1 MSKNK
6 KKAATLA
13 AKKATVTKVA
23 TAEPTNKVE
32 TTKVETKVEK
42 PVEEPAPTP
51 ALAPA
56 PETPKVEK
64 PKAEKAKDKKQE
76 NAAAKDKPKV
86 DIKPKAEKVE
96 TVVAEEVKPEETKVE
111 VPAPE
116 TPKVED
122 PKNKPVDI
130 GKGLL
135 EAGGNDRISHD
146 SGITLMKMFADEFVK
161 DDTLSEP
168 ARKAAKTYYRGLLM
182 SEILLYGAQVEA
194 DMQTFGVRVNRDV
207 FNALQEEA
215 KAMWGIELKALPD
228 KKNDQQMVID
238 FTGSNIPKEVKEA
251 AKADANARTEVAEI
265 PEPNKD
271 MEESE
276 KEKVL
281 RAILVQSTTNKSVF
295 GKINQA
301 IEWCRVAYGMEDSL
315 PAQILAFIMLKVGSS
330 WNGALDAVTSAMYG
344 SLNSEHTVLAP
355 HALLKA
361 WNPTADDKNISQL
374 VRVFISRHV
383 EKQCASW
390 NEKAKGR
397 LDIAATETGVA
408 NNLVIV
414 THNIK
419 LGLQQNVLDGVLKK
433 EKKIQ
438 IVDEDKKPFE
448 IVNGDNVY
456 KKLSTAY
463 GDSESILKDKIA
475 EISKLYNA
483 PVNRLTD
490 YVDKSA
496 YAE

>member
-51 ALAPA
+51 APTPA

-96 TVVAEEVKPEETKVE
+96 TVVAEEV
-111 VPAPE
+111 
-116 TPKVED
+116 KVED

-215 KAMWGIELKALPD
+215 KSMWGIELKALPD

-238 FTGSNIPKEVKEA
+238 FTGSNIPKKVKEA
-251 AKADANARTEVAEI
+251 AKADAKARTEVAEI

-448 IVNGDNVY
+448 TVNGDNVY
-456 KKLSTAY
+456 KKLSAAY

-483 PVNRLTD
+483 PVNRLTN

>member
-51 ALAPA
+51 APTPT
-56 PETPKVEK
+56 PETPKAEK

-76 NAAAKDKPKV
+76 KAAEKDKPKV

-96 TVVAEEVKPEETKVE
+96 TVVAEEV
-111 VPAPE
+111 
-116 TPKVED
+116 KVED

-215 KAMWGIELKALPD
+215 KSMWGIELKALPD

-383 EKQCASW
+383 EKQCALW

-448 IVNGDNVY
+448 TVNGDNVY
-456 KKLSTAY
+456 KKLSAAY

-483 PVNRLTD
+483 PVNRLTN

>member
-51 ALAPA
+51 APTPA

-96 TVVAEEVKPEETKVE
+96 TVVAEEV
-111 VPAPE
+111 
-116 TPKVED
+116 KVED

-215 KAMWGIELKALPD
+215 KSMWGIELKASPD

-397 LDIAATETGVA
+397 LDIAATETGIA

-448 IVNGDNVY
+448 TVNGDNVY
-456 KKLSTAY
+456 KKLSAAY

-483 PVNRLTD
+483 PVNRLTN

>member
-51 ALAPA
+51 APTPA

-76 NAAAKDKPKV
+76 NAATKDKPKV

-96 TVVAEEVKPEETKVE
+96 TVVAEEV
-111 VPAPE
+111 
-116 TPKVED
+116 KVED

-146 SGITLMKMFADEFVK
+146 SGIMLMKMFADEFVK

-215 KAMWGIELKALPD
+215 KSMWGIELKALPD

-251 AKADANARTEVAEI
+251 AKADAKARTEVAEI

-374 VRVFISRHV
+374 VKVFISRHV

-448 IVNGDNVY
+448 TVNGDNVY

-463 GDSESILKDKIA
+463 GDSESILKDKIT

-483 PVNRLTD
+483 PVNRLTN

>member
-51 ALAPA
+51 APAPA
-56 PETPKVEK
+56 PETQKAEK

-76 NAAAKDKPKV
+76 KAAAKDEPKV
-86 DIKPKAEKVE
+86 DIKPKAKKVE
-96 TVVAEEVKPEETKVE
+96 TVVAEEV
-111 VPAPE
+111 
-116 TPKVED
+116 KVED

-215 KAMWGIELKALPD
+215 KSMWGIELKALPD

-251 AKADANARTEVAEI
+251 AKADAKARTEVAEI

-448 IVNGDNVY
+448 TVNGDNVY
-456 KKLSTAY
+456 KKLSAAY

-483 PVNRLTD
+483 PVNRLTN

>member
-1 MSKNK
+1 
-6 KKAATLA
+6 
-13 AKKATVTKVA
+13 
-23 TAEPTNKVE
+23 
-32 TTKVETKVEK
+32 
-42 PVEEPAPTP
+42 
-51 ALAPA
+51 
-56 PETPKVEK
+56 
-64 PKAEKAKDKKQE
+64 
-76 NAAAKDKPKV
+76 
-86 DIKPKAEKVE
+86 
-96 TVVAEEVKPEETKVE
+96 
-111 VPAPE
+111 
-116 TPKVED
+116 
-122 PKNKPVDI
+122 
-130 GKGLL
+130 
-135 EAGGNDRISHD
+135 
-146 SGITLMKMFADEFVK
+146 MKMFADEFVK

-215 KAMWGIELKALPD
+215 KSMWGIELKALPD

-238 FTGSNIPKEVKEA
+238 FTGSDIPKEVKEA
-251 AKADANARTEVAEI
+251 AKADARARTEVAAI

-301 IEWCRVAYGMEDSL
+301 IEWCRVAYSMEDSL

-374 VRVFISRHV
+374 VKVFISRHV

-463 GDSESILKDKIA
+463 GDSESILKDKIV

-483 PVNRLTD
+483 PVNRLTN

>member
-42 PVEEPAPTP
+42 PVEEPTPTPAPTP
-51 ALAPA
+51 T
-56 PETPKVEK
+56 PETPKAEK

-76 NAAAKDKPKV
+76 KAAEKDKPKV

-96 TVVAEEVKPEETKVE
+96 TVVAEEVKPEGTKVE

-116 TPKVED
+116 VKVED

-215 KAMWGIELKALPD
+215 KSMWGIELKALPD

-251 AKADANARTEVAEI
+251 AKADARARTEVAEI

-419 LGLQQNVLDGVLKK
+419 LGLQQNVLDGILKK

-448 IVNGDNVY
+448 TVNGDNVY
-456 KKLSTAY
+456 KKLSAAY

>member
-51 ALAPA
+51 APTPA

-96 TVVAEEVKPEETKVE
+96 TVVAEEV
-111 VPAPE
+111 
-116 TPKVED
+116 KVED

-251 AKADANARTEVAEI
+251 AKADAKARTEVAEI

-281 RAILVQSTTNKSVF
+281 RAILIQSTTNKSVF

-448 IVNGDNVY
+448 TVNGDNVY
-456 KKLSTAY
+456 KKLSAAY

-483 PVNRLTD
+483 PVNRLTN

>member
-6 KKAATLA
+6 KKAVTLA

-51 ALAPA
+51 APAPA
-56 PETPKVEK
+56 PETQKAEK

-76 NAAAKDKPKV
+76 NAAEKDKPKV

-96 TVVAEEVKPEETKVE
+96 TVVAEEV
-111 VPAPE
+111 
-116 TPKVED
+116 KVED

-448 IVNGDNVY
+448 TVNGDNVY
-456 KKLSTAY
+456 KKLSAAY

-483 PVNRLTD
+483 PVNRLTN

>member
-1 MSKNK
+1 MSKNR

-13 AKKATVTKVA
+13 AKKANATKVA

-51 ALAPA
+51 APTPA

-76 NAAAKDKPKV
+76 KAAAKDKPKV
-86 DIKPKAEKVE
+86 DIRPKAEKVE
-96 TVVAEEVKPEETKVE
+96 TVVAEEV
-111 VPAPE
+111 
-116 TPKVED
+116 KVED

-301 IEWCRVAYGMEDSL
+301 IEWCRVAYSMEDSL

-374 VRVFISRHV
+374 VKVFISRHV

-397 LDIAATETGVA
+397 LDITATETGVA

-448 IVNGDNVY
+448 TVNGDNVY

-483 PVNRLTD
+483 PVNRLTN

>member
-6 KKAATLA
+6 KKAAALA
-13 AKKATVTKVA
+13 ARKATVTKVA

-51 ALAPA
+51 APTPA

-96 TVVAEEVKPEETKVE
+96 TVVAEEV
-111 VPAPE
+111 
-116 TPKVED
+116 KVED

-361 WNPTADDKNISQL
+361 WNPTADAKNITQL
-374 VRVFISRHV
+374 VKVFISRHV

-448 IVNGDNVY
+448 IVNGNNVY

-483 PVNRLTD
+483 PVNRLTN

>member
-13 AKKATVTKVA
+13 AKKANATKVA

-51 ALAPA
+51 APTPT

-76 NAAAKDKPKV
+76 KAAAKDKPKV
-86 DIKPKAEKVE
+86 DIRPKAEKVE

-111 VPAPE
+111 VPAPD
-116 TPKVED
+116 VEGED
-122 PKNKPVDI
+122 DKDKPVDI

-251 AKADANARTEVAEI
+251 AKADARARTEVAAI

-301 IEWCRVAYGMEDSL
+301 IEWCRVAYSMEDSL

-397 LDIAATETGVA
+397 LDIAATETGVD

-414 THNIK
+414 TQNIK

-448 IVNGDNVY
+448 TVNGDNVY
-456 KKLSTAY
+456 KKLSAAY

-483 PVNRLTD
+483 PVNRLTN

>member
-1 MSKNK
+1 MSKNR

-42 PVEEPAPTP
+42 PVEEPDPTP
-51 ALAPA
+51 APAPA
-56 PETPKVEK
+56 PETQKVEK

-76 NAAAKDKPKV
+76 KAAAKDKPKV
-86 DIKPKAEKVE
+86 DIRPKAEKVE
-96 TVVAEEVKPEETKVE
+96 TVVAEEV
-111 VPAPE
+111 
-116 TPKVED
+116 
-122 PKNKPVDI
+122 KPVDI

-397 LDIAATETGVA
+397 LDIAATEIGVA

-438 IVDEDKKPFE
+438 IVDEDKKLFE
-448 IVNGDNVY
+448 TVNGDNVY
-456 KKLSTAY
+456 KKLSAAY

>member
-51 ALAPA
+51 APTPA

-96 TVVAEEVKPEETKVE
+96 TVVAEEV
-111 VPAPE
+111 
-116 TPKVED
+116 KVED

-238 FTGSNIPKEVKEA
+238 FTGSNIPKKVKEA
-251 AKADANARTEVAEI
+251 AKADAKARTEVAEI

-448 IVNGDNVY
+448 TVNGDNVY
-456 KKLSTAY
+456 KKLSAVY

-483 PVNRLTD
+483 PVNRLTN

>member
-13 AKKATVTKVA
+13 ARKATVTKVA

-51 ALAPA
+51 APAPA
-56 PETPKVEK
+56 PETQKAEK

-76 NAAAKDKPKV
+76 KAAEKDKPKV

-96 TVVAEEVKPEETKVE
+96 TVVAEEV
-111 VPAPE
+111 
-116 TPKVED
+116 KVED

-215 KAMWGIELKALPD
+215 KSMWGIELKALPD

-251 AKADANARTEVAEI
+251 AKADARARTEVAAI

-448 IVNGDNVY
+448 TVNGDNVY
-456 KKLSTAY
+456 KKLSAAY

-483 PVNRLTD
+483 PVNRLTN

>member
-6 KKAATLA
+6 KKAATLD

-51 ALAPA
+51 APAPA
-56 PETPKVEK
+56 PETQKAEK

-76 NAAAKDKPKV
+76 KAAEKDKPKV

-96 TVVAEEVKPEETKVE
+96 TVVAEEV
-111 VPAPE
+111 
-116 TPKVED
+116 KVED

-215 KAMWGIELKALPD
+215 KSMWGIELKALPD

-238 FTGSNIPKEVKEA
+238 FTGSNIPKEIKEA
-251 AKADANARTEVAEI
+251 AKADAKARTEVAEI

-448 IVNGDNVY
+448 TVNGDNVY
-456 KKLSTAY
+456 KKLSAAY

-483 PVNRLTD
+483 PVNRLTN

>member
-51 ALAPA
+51 APAPA
-56 PETPKVEK
+56 PETQKAEK

-76 NAAAKDKPKV
+76 KAAEKDKPKV

-96 TVVAEEVKPEETKVE
+96 TVVAEGV
-111 VPAPE
+111 
-116 TPKVED
+116 KVED

-215 KAMWGIELKALPD
+215 KSMWGIELKALPD

-397 LDIAATETGVA
+397 LDIAATETGVT

-448 IVNGDNVY
+448 TVNGDNVY
-456 KKLSTAY
+456 KKLSAAY

-475 EISKLYNA
+475 EISKLYNV
-483 PVNRLTD
+483 PVNRLTN

>member
-1 MSKNK
+1 MSKNR

-13 AKKATVTKVA
+13 AKKANATKVA

-51 ALAPA
+51 APTPT

-76 NAAAKDKPKV
+76 KAAAKDKPKV

-96 TVVAEEVKPEETKVE
+96 TVVAEEVKG
-111 VPAPE
+111 
-116 TPKVED
+116 ED
-122 PKNKPVDI
+122 SKDKPVDI

-215 KAMWGIELKALPD
+215 KSMWGIELKALPD

-238 FTGSNIPKEVKEA
+238 FTGSDIPKGVKEA
-251 AKADANARTEVAEI
+251 AKADARARTEVAAI

-448 IVNGDNVY
+448 TVNGDNVY
-456 KKLSTAY
+456 KKLSAAY

-483 PVNRLTD
+483 PVNRLTN

>member
-51 ALAPA
+51 APAPA

-96 TVVAEEVKPEETKVE
+96 TVVAEEV
-111 VPAPE
+111 
-116 TPKVED
+116 KVED

-215 KAMWGIELKALPD
+215 KSMWGIELKALPD

-361 WNPTADDKNISQL
+361 WNPTADDENISQL

-448 IVNGDNVY
+448 TVNGDNVY
-456 KKLSTAY
+456 KKLSAAY

-483 PVNRLTD
+483 PVNRLTN

>member
-13 AKKATVTKVA
+13 TKKATVTKVA
-23 TAEPTNKVE
+23 TAELTNKVE

-51 ALAPA
+51 APTPA

-76 NAAAKDKPKV
+76 KAAEKDKPKV

-96 TVVAEEVKPEETKVE
+96 TVVAEEV
-111 VPAPE
+111 
-116 TPKVED
+116 KVED

-448 IVNGDNVY
+448 TVNGDNVY
-456 KKLSTAY
+456 KKLSAAY

-483 PVNRLTD
+483 PVNRLTN

>member
-13 AKKATVTKVA
+13 AKKANATKVA

-51 ALAPA
+51 APAPA
-56 PETPKVEK
+56 PETQKAEK

-76 NAAAKDKPKV
+76 KAAEKDKPKV

-96 TVVAEEVKPEETKVE
+96 TVVAEEVKVE
-111 VPAPE
+111 N
-116 TPKVED
+116 
-122 PKNKPVDI
+122 PKNKSVDI

-146 SGITLMKMFADEFVK
+146 SGITLTKMFADEFVK

-168 ARKAAKTYYRGLLM
+168 VRKAAKTYYRGLLM

-215 KAMWGIELKALPD
+215 KSMWGIELKALPD
-228 KKNDQQMVID
+228 KENDQQMVID

-330 WNGALDAVTSAMYG
+330 WNSALDAVTSAMYG

-448 IVNGDNVY
+448 TVNGDNVY
-456 KKLSTAY
+456 KKLSAAY

-483 PVNRLTD
+483 PVNRLTN

-496 YAE
+496 YAK

>member
-1 MSKNK
+1 MSKNR

-13 AKKATVTKVA
+13 AKKANATKVA
-23 TAEPTNKVE
+23 IAEPTNKVE

-51 ALAPA
+51 APAPA

-76 NAAAKDKPKV
+76 KAAAKDKSKV

-96 TVVAEEVKPEETKVE
+96 TVVAEEVK
-111 VPAPE
+111 
-116 TPKVED
+116 VED
-122 PKNKPVDI
+122 PKDKPVDI

-215 KAMWGIELKALPD
+215 KSMWGIELKALPD

-374 VRVFISRHV
+374 VKVFISRHV

-448 IVNGDNVY
+448 TVNGDNVY

-483 PVNRLTD
+483 PVNRLTN

>member
-42 PVEEPAPTP
+42 PVEEPTPTPAPTP
-51 ALAPA
+51 T
-56 PETPKVEK
+56 PETPKAEK

-76 NAAAKDKPKV
+76 KAAEKDKPKV

-96 TVVAEEVKPEETKVE
+96 TVVAEEV
-111 VPAPE
+111 
-116 TPKVED
+116 KVED

-215 KAMWGIELKALPD
+215 KSMWGIELKALPD

-238 FTGSNIPKEVKEA
+238 FTSSNIPKEVKEA

-448 IVNGDNVY
+448 TVNGDNVY
-456 KKLSTAY
+456 KKLSAAY

-483 PVNRLTD
+483 PVNRLTN

>member
-42 PVEEPAPTP
+42 PVEEPAPAP
-51 ALAPA
+51 APAPA
-56 PETPKVEK
+56 PETPKVEE
-64 PKAEKAKDKKQE
+64 PKTEKAKDKKQE
-76 NAAAKDKPKV
+76 KAAAKDKPKV

-96 TVVAEEVKPEETKVE
+96 TVVAEEVK
-111 VPAPE
+111 
-116 TPKVED
+116 VED
-122 PKNKPVDI
+122 PKNKSVDI

-215 KAMWGIELKALPD
+215 KSMWGIELKALPD

-397 LDIAATETGVA
+397 LDIAVTETGVA

-448 IVNGDNVY
+448 TVNGDNVY
-456 KKLSTAY
+456 KKLSAAY

-483 PVNRLTD
+483 PVNRLTN

>member
-51 ALAPA
+51 APTPA

-96 TVVAEEVKPEETKVE
+96 TVVAKEV
-111 VPAPE
+111 
-116 TPKVED
+116 KVED

-448 IVNGDNVY
+448 TVNGDNVY
-456 KKLSTAY
+456 KKLSAAY

-483 PVNRLTD
+483 PVNRLTN

>member
-1 MSKNK
+1 MSKNR

-13 AKKATVTKVA
+13 AKKANATKVA

-51 ALAPA
+51 APAPA
-56 PETPKVEK
+56 PETQKVE
-64 PKAEKAKDKKQE
+64 
-76 NAAAKDKPKV
+76 
-86 DIKPKAEKVE
+86 KPKAEKVE

-111 VPAPE
+111 VPAPD
-116 TPKVED
+116 VDGED
-122 PKNKPVDI
+122 DKDKPVDI
-130 GKGLL
+130 GKSLL

-374 VRVFISRHV
+374 VRVFISRHI

-397 LDIAATETGVA
+397 LDIAATETGVD

-414 THNIK
+414 TQNIK

-448 IVNGDNVY
+448 TVNGDNVY
-456 KKLSTAY
+456 KKLSAAY

-483 PVNRLTD
+483 PVNRLTN

>member
-1 MSKNK
+1 MSKNR

-13 AKKATVTKVA
+13 AKKANATKVA

-51 ALAPA
+51 APAPA
-56 PETPKVEK
+56 PETQKVEK

-76 NAAAKDKPKV
+76 KAAAKDKSKV

-96 TVVAEEVKPEETKVE
+96 TVVAEEAKVK
-111 VPAPE
+111 
-116 TPKVED
+116 D
-122 PKNKPVDI
+122 PKDKPVDI

-448 IVNGDNVY
+448 TVNGDNVY

-483 PVNRLTD
+483 PVNRLTN

>member
-51 ALAPA
+51 APTPA

-96 TVVAEEVKPEETKVE
+96 TVVAEEV
-111 VPAPE
+111 
-116 TPKVED
+116 KVED

-215 KAMWGIELKALPD
+215 KSMWGIELKALPD

-301 IEWCRVAYGMEDSL
+301 IEWCRVAYGMEDFL

-397 LDIAATETGVA
+397 LDIAATETGIA

-448 IVNGDNVY
+448 TVNGDNVY
-456 KKLSTAY
+456 KKLSAAY

-483 PVNRLTD
+483 PVNRLTN

>member
-6 KKAATLA
+6 KKAAALA
-13 AKKATVTKVA
+13 ARKATVTKVA

-51 ALAPA
+51 APTPA

-96 TVVAEEVKPEETKVE
+96 TVVAEEV
-111 VPAPE
+111 
-116 TPKVED
+116 KVED

-374 VRVFISRHV
+374 VKVFISRHV

-448 IVNGDNVY
+448 IVNGNNVY

-483 PVNRLTD
+483 PVNRLTN

>member
-51 ALAPA
+51 APAPA

-64 PKAEKAKDKKQE
+64 PKAEK
-76 NAAAKDKPKV
+76 
-86 DIKPKAEKVE
+86 VE
-96 TVVAEEVKPEETKVE
+96 TVVAEEV
-111 VPAPE
+111 
-116 TPKVED
+116 KVED

-215 KAMWGIELKALPD
+215 KSMWGIELKALPD

-251 AKADANARTEVAEI
+251 AKADARARTEVAEI

-330 WNGALDAVTSAMYG
+330 WNSALDAVTSAMYG

-448 IVNGDNVY
+448 TVNGDNVY
-456 KKLSTAY
+456 KKLSAAY

-483 PVNRLTD
+483 PVNRLTN

>member
-51 ALAPA
+51 APTPA

-76 NAAAKDKPKV
+76 NAATKDKPKV

-96 TVVAEEVKPEETKVE
+96 TVVAEEV
-111 VPAPE
+111 
-116 TPKVED
+116 KVED

-374 VRVFISRHV
+374 VKVFISRHV

-448 IVNGDNVY
+448 TVNGDNVY
-456 KKLSTAY
+456 KKLSAAY

-483 PVNRLTD
+483 PVNRLTN

>member
-51 ALAPA
+51 APTPA

-96 TVVAEEVKPEETKVE
+96 TVVAEEVKVE
-111 VPAPE
+111 N
-116 TPKVED
+116 

-215 KAMWGIELKALPD
+215 KSMWGIELKALPD

-295 GKINQA
+295 RKINQA

-397 LDIAATETGVA
+397 LDIAATETGIA

-448 IVNGDNVY
+448 TVNGDNVY
-456 KKLSTAY
+456 KKLSAAY

-483 PVNRLTD
+483 PVNRLTN

>member
-42 PVEEPAPTP
+42 PVEEPAPAP
-51 ALAPA
+51 APAPA
-56 PETPKVEK
+56 PETQKAEK

-76 NAAAKDKPKV
+76 KAAAKDEPKV

-96 TVVAEEVKPEETKVE
+96 TVVAEEV
-111 VPAPE
+111 
-116 TPKVED
+116 KVED

-215 KAMWGIELKALPD
+215 KSMWGIELKALPD

-251 AKADANARTEVAEI
+251 AKADANARTEVTEI

-301 IEWCRVAYGMEDSL
+301 IEWCRVAYSMEDSL

-397 LDIAATETGVA
+397 LDIAATEIGVD

-414 THNIK
+414 TQNIK

-448 IVNGDNVY
+448 TVNGDNVY
-456 KKLSTAY
+456 KKLSAAY

-483 PVNRLTD
+483 PVNRLTN

>member
-51 ALAPA
+51 APAPA

-64 PKAEKAKDKKQE
+64 PKAEKAKNKKQE
-76 NAAAKDKPKV
+76 KAAAKDKSKV

-96 TVVAEEVKPEETKVE
+96 TVVAEEVK
-111 VPAPE
+111 
-116 TPKVED
+116 VED
-122 PKNKPVDI
+122 PKDKPVDI

-215 KAMWGIELKALPD
+215 KSMWGIELKALPD

-448 IVNGDNVY
+448 TVNGDNVY

-483 PVNRLTD
+483 PVNRLTN

>member
-51 ALAPA
+51 APTPA
-56 PETPKVEK
+56 PEIPKVEK

-76 NAAAKDKPKV
+76 NAATKDKPKV

-96 TVVAEEVKPEETKVE
+96 TVVAEEV
-111 VPAPE
+111 
-116 TPKVED
+116 KVED

-374 VRVFISRHV
+374 VKVFISRHV

-448 IVNGDNVY
+448 TVNGDNVY

-483 PVNRLTD
+483 PVNRLTN

>member
-51 ALAPA
+51 APAPA
-56 PETPKVEK
+56 PETQKAEK

-76 NAAAKDKPKV
+76 KAAAKDEPKV

-96 TVVAEEVKPEETKVE
+96 TVVAEEV
-111 VPAPE
+111 
-116 TPKVED
+116 KVED

-448 IVNGDNVY
+448 TVNGDNVY
-456 KKLSTAY
+456 KKLSAAY

-483 PVNRLTD
+483 PVNRLTN

>member
-51 ALAPA
+51 APTPA

-76 NAAAKDKPKV
+76 NAATKDKPKV

-96 TVVAEEVKPEETKVE
+96 TVVAEEV
-111 VPAPE
+111 
-116 TPKVED
+116 KVED

-374 VRVFISRHV
+374 VKVFISRHV

-397 LDIAATETGVA
+397 LDIAATETGIA

-448 IVNGDNVY
+448 TVNGDNVY

-483 PVNRLTD
+483 PVNRLTN

>member
-23 TAEPTNKVE
+23 TAESTNKVE

-51 ALAPA
+51 APAPA
-56 PETPKVEK
+56 PETQKAEK
-64 PKAEKAKDKKQE
+64 PKAEKEKDKKQE

-86 DIKPKAEKVE
+86 DIKPKAEKVK
-96 TVVAEEVKPEETKVE
+96 TVVAEEV
-111 VPAPE
+111 
-116 TPKVED
+116 KVED

-215 KAMWGIELKALPD
+215 KSMWGIELKALPD

-315 PAQILAFIMLKVGSS
+315 PAQILAFIMLKVGSF

-397 LDIAATETGVA
+397 LDIAATETGVD

-414 THNIK
+414 TQNIK

-448 IVNGDNVY
+448 TVNGDNVY
-456 KKLSTAY
+456 KKLSAAY

-483 PVNRLTD
+483 PVNRLTN

>member
-1 MSKNK
+1 MSKNR

-42 PVEEPAPTP
+42 PVEEPDPTP
-51 ALAPA
+51 APAPA
-56 PETPKVEK
+56 PETQKVEK

-76 NAAAKDKPKV
+76 KAAAKDKPKV
-86 DIKPKAEKVE
+86 DIRPKAEKVE
-96 TVVAEEVKPEETKVE
+96 TVVAEEV
-111 VPAPE
+111 
-116 TPKVED
+116 
-122 PKNKPVDI
+122 KPVDI

-397 LDIAATETGVA
+397 LDIAATEIGVA

-438 IVDEDKKPFE
+438 IVDEDKKLFE
-448 IVNGDNVY
+448 TVNGDNVY
-456 KKLSTAY
+456 KKLSAAY
-463 GDSESILKDKIA
+463 GDSESILKGKIA

>member
-51 ALAPA
+51 APAPA
-56 PETPKVEK
+56 PETQKAEK

-96 TVVAEEVKPEETKVE
+96 TVVAEEV
-111 VPAPE
+111 
-116 TPKVED
+116 KVED

-215 KAMWGIELKALPD
+215 KSMWGIELKALPD

-397 LDIAATETGVA
+397 LDIAATETGIA

-448 IVNGDNVY
+448 TVNGDNVY
-456 KKLSTAY
+456 KKLSAAY

-483 PVNRLTD
+483 PVNRLTN